1 MPGQVNYYNDFGEI
15 YKQSILSCPEPE
27 LWTTDYD
34 TKGRVFRE
42 MRERVEQ
49 QQKLISAYFTPI
61 IPVLDI
67 GCGFGRQSISLAKNG
82 YTLTGTDTSDVFID
96 IAKELFLKHGFEG
109 RFICTDIIN
118 GKNLPGQQKQILLL
132 DVLEHIKP
140 FQRRAMF
147 SNIYDISGPEAIII
161 ISLPHLKKR
170 LTSQLNNV
178 VRRSITQYIPY
189 FLKREEHPYPIPGK
203 NMVINLA
210 KGLFTLNTFT
220 ESPETDYYVFIRN

>member
-1 MPGQVNYYNDFGEI
+1 
-15 YKQSILSCPEPE
+15 
-27 LWTTDYD
+27 
-34 TKGRVFRE
+34 
-42 MRERVEQ
+42 
-49 QQKLISAYFTPI
+49 
-61 IPVLDI
+61 
-67 GCGFGRQSISLAKNG
+67 
-82 YTLTGTDTSDVFID
+82 
-96 IAKELFLKHGFEG
+96 
-109 RFICTDIIN
+109 
-118 GKNLPGQQKQILLL
+118 
-132 DVLEHIKP
+132 
-140 FQRRAMF
+140 MF

-203 NMVINLA
+203 NMVIKLA

>member
-1 MPGQVNYYNDFGEI
+1 MLGQVNYYNDFGEI

-96 IAKELFLKHGFEG
+96 IVKELFLKHGFEG

-118 GKNLPGQQKQILLL
+118 GKNLPGQQKQILFWTYSCKSSIQAYESNGSCNCSSNTLL
-132 DVLEHIKP
+132 LSLIFDHAPFRKALLTAPNVL
-140 FQRRAMF
+140 
-147 SNIYDISGPEAIII
+147 
-161 ISLPHLKKR
+161 
-170 LTSQLNNV
+170 SQL
-178 VRRSITQYIPY
+178 
-189 FLKREEHPYPIPGK
+189 LC
-203 NMVINLA
+203 L
-210 KGLFTLNTFT
+210 
-220 ESPETDYYVFIRN
+220 